1 VCHEWSIIVATAEED
16 PKPTSSAVPYTEIVA
31 DPNSKYQ
38 QRLASVLKTQSLGGN
53 CQVLSLEKVAAIPIP
68 ELPSLIFLSELE
80 RPLLANLTERNFQN
94 IQSILS
100 SAKEVLWVTDGGGTL
115 QSANSGMSTGLARV
129 LSTERGSL
137 SIVTLHLES
146 SQDCLETELAHHA
159 STIASVFSK
168 SFQTPDIQ
176 SFESEYTEGD
186 GVIRIPRVIEDNSL
200 DNQVAKYCAPSQLE
214 SIQWAKAPPLKLSI
228 GAPGLLDTLQFIE
241 DDTYA
246 IPMGPTEVEIQ
257 VKAVGVNFRDCLLAL
272 GRLDTGVF
280 GCECSGMVSR
290 VGAECTS
297 FKPGDRVTVAYLNT
311 YQTFVRAPQECV
323 APMPEFMSFVEAA
336 SVPTTFVTVYHGLV
350 ILAQLQKGESIL
362 IHAASGGT
370 GQAAIQIAQHLGA
383 TIYVTVGTEEKK
395 QHLMDTY
402 GISEDHI
409 LFSRDISF
417 AQGIKRLTKGRGVDV
432 VLNSLSGESLAA
444 SWECVAP
451 FGRFIEI
458 GKKDIQAHNKISMSP
473 FEENRTFSAID
484 LALMTQ
490 QRPDLVKKSFYPI
503 MELMGKK
510 ILRPANPLVTYG
522 IGNVEGAMRLM
533 QSGKNIGK
541 IVVKVDDEAEVQV
554 RTLWICG

>member
-1 VCHEWSIIVATAEED
+1 VCHEWSIIVATAQDEH
-16 PKPTSSAVPYTEIVA
+16 PATISALPSIAIVA
-31 DPNSKYQ
+31 DTDSRYQ
-38 QRLASVLKTQSLGGN
+38 QRLASVLKTQSLVGS
-53 CQVLSLEKVAAIPIP
+53 CQVLSLEKVAAIPIL
-68 ELPSLIFLSELE
+68 ELPLLVFLSELE
-80 RPLLANLTERNFQN
+80 RPLLANLSERNFQN
-94 IQSILS
+94 IQSVLS

-115 QSANSGMSTGLARV
+115 QSPNSGMSTGLGRV

-146 SQDCLETELAHHA
+146 FTDCLETELAQHA
-159 STIASVFSK
+159 STITSVLKK
-168 SFQTPDIQ
+168 SFQSPVNQT
-176 SFESEYTEGD
+176 FESEYTEVD
-186 GVIRIPRVIEDNSL
+186 GLLQIPRIIEDTSL
-200 DNQVAKYCAPSQLE
+200 DNQVAKYSAPSQLE
-214 SIQWAKAPPLKLSI
+214 SVEWAKAPPLKLSI
-228 GAPGLLDTLQFIE
+228 GAPGLLDTLQFVE

-246 IPMGPTEVEIQ
+246 IPIGSTDIEIQ

-280 GCECSGMVSR
+280 GCECSGIVSR
-290 VGAECTS
+290 VGPECTS

-323 APMPEFMSFVEAA
+323 APIPEFMSFVEAA

-395 QHLMDTY
+395 QHLMSTY
-402 GISEDHI
+402 GISEDSI

-458 GKKDIQAHNKISMSP
+458 GKKDIQSHNKISMSP

-490 QRPDLVKKSFYPI
+490 QRPDLVKKSFYPV

-522 IGNVEGAMRLM
+522 IDNVEGAMRLM

-541 IVVKVDDEAEVQV
+541 IVVKIDDAAEVQV
-554 RTLWICG
+554 RTLKSRG